1 MDMDITNHPAV
12 PEQVYCSVVVP
23 FYNEEELVERF
34 YNRLAKVMRILD
46 KSYEIIL
53 VNDGSTDQTGELLA
67 EIAVRDPEVLLVD
80 FKRNFGQTAAL
91 QAGFDH
97 ARGEI
102 IVALD
107 GDMENDSFEIPI
119 FLDKIEEGYDI
130 VSGWRKR
137 RQHGWLLRRIP
148 SMAANWMLKKISG
161 VELHDFGVTFKAYR
175 REVIEDI
182 RLYGDM
188 HRFVP
193 AVCSRLGAKT
203 CEIVT
208 KHINRP
214 AGESQYGLG
223 RTFRVALDLITL
235 RFTTAY
241 LTRPLH
247 FFGKA
252 GLALLGLGAVILTY
266 GLVRKIIGWFSDG
279 FDLFTVHGPLMAL
292 GFMCIITALLLLA
305 TGLIGEMLMRIY
317 FESTGARTYSVKRL
331 VGMGQDPDSPPAM
344 PNQIDDRNA
353 ELDEQSAPPRSIMT

>member
-1 MDMDITNHPAV
+1 MDTTSQTQQI
-12 PEQVYCSVVVP
+12 YCSIVVP

-34 YNRLAKVMRILD
+34 YKRMAKVTRKLD

-53 VNDGSTDQTGELLA
+53 INDGSTDQTGELLRQ
-67 EIAVRDPEVLLVD
+67 IAMDDPNVLLVD
-80 FKRNFGQTAAL
+80 FSRNFGQTAAL

-119 FLDKIEEGYDI
+119 FLEKIEEGYDI

-137 RQHGWLLRRIP
+137 RRHGWFLRRIP
-148 SMAANWMLKKISG
+148 SMAANWLLRKVSG
-161 VELHDFGVTFKAYR
+161 VDLHDSGVTFKAYR
-175 REVIEDI
+175 REVLQDV

-193 AVCSRLGAKT
+193 AVCNRLGART

-214 AGESQYGLG
+214 AGESKYGLG

-247 FFGKA
+247 FFGKW
-252 GLALLGLGAVILTY
+252 GMMLFALGSGILTY
-266 GLVRKIIGWFSDG
+266 GLVRKIIGWFGDG
-279 FDLFTVHGPLMAL
+279 FDLFTIHGPLMAL
-292 GFMCIITALLLLA
+292 GFMSIITALLLLA

-317 FESTGARTYSVKRL
+317 FESTDARTYRVKQL
-331 VGMGQDPDSPPAM
+331 VGLGNTPDVQQDTPTQPLQENDYIADDNKTSP
-344 PNQIDDRNA
+344 QRN
-353 ELDEQSAPPRSIMT
+353 IMT

>member
-1 MDMDITNHPAV
+1 
-12 PEQVYCSVVVP
+12 
-23 FYNEEELVERF
+23 
-34 YNRLAKVMRILD
+34 
-46 KSYEIIL
+46 
-53 VNDGSTDQTGELLA
+53 
-67 EIAVRDPEVLLVD
+67 
-80 FKRNFGQTAAL
+80 
-91 QAGFDH
+91 
-97 ARGEI
+97 
-102 IVALD
+102 
-107 GDMENDSFEIPI
+107 
-119 FLDKIEEGYDI
+119 
-130 VSGWRKR
+130 
-137 RQHGWLLRRIP
+137 
-148 SMAANWMLKKISG
+148 
-161 VELHDFGVTFKAYR
+161 
-175 REVIEDI
+175 
-182 RLYGDM
+182 
-188 HRFVP
+188 
-193 AVCSRLGAKT
+193 GAKT